1 MDEKHIIAMLWNREE
16 DGIKALQD
24 QYAAKLKMLAG
35 HFVSA
40 QDAEEC
46 MNDVLLAVWD
56 SIPPNRPDNLFAYS
70 ARICRNKA
78 LNMIRS
84 MERQKRKAEVV
95 ELSNELQNIIPD
107 KVEQESLLTELIN
120 EFLEKER
127 AQNRY
132 LFVHRYWF
140 GESIEELCGQTGYG
154 ASRIKSSLF
163 RMRKRL
169 KNYLEGR
176 YRI

>member
-1 MDEKHIIAMLWNREE
+1 MDEKQIIAMLWNREE

-120 EFLEKER
+120 EFLEQER
-127 AQNRY
+127 AQERY

-140 GESIEELCGQTGYG
+140 GESIENC
-154 ASRIKSSLF
+154 A
-163 RMRKRL
+163 
-169 KNYLEGR
+169 GR
-176 YRI
+176 PVMGEQDQKQSVSYEKET

>member
-1 MDEKHIIAMLWNREE
+1 MDEKQIIAMLWNREE

-84 MERQKRKAEVV
+84 MERQKIKA
-95 ELSNELQNIIPD
+95 
-107 KVEQESLLTELIN
+107 
-120 EFLEKER
+120 
-127 AQNRY
+127 
-132 LFVHRYWF
+132 
-140 GESIEELCGQTGYG
+140 
-154 ASRIKSSLF
+154 
-163 RMRKRL
+163 
-169 KNYLEGR
+169 
-176 YRI
+176 